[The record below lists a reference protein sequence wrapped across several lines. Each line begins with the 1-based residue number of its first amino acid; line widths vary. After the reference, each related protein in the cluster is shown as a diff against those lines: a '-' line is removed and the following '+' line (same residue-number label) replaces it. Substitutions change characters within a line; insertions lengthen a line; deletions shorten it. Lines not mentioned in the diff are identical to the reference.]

1 MGFLA
6 IATVNRKIKLCKEI
20 LSSTDNDTEKLSRKE
35 SWEEMLFR
43 LTGNDPRIC
52 PCCGKGR
59 MVRKGKLLFER
70 QSIIKT

>member
-1 MGFLA
+1 
-6 IATVNRKIKLCKEI
+6 KICKKI
-20 LSSTDNDTEKLSRKE
+20 LGLIDNDKEEQSQKE
-35 SWEEMLFR
+35 SWEELLFR
-43 LTGNDPRIC
+43 LTGKDPLIC